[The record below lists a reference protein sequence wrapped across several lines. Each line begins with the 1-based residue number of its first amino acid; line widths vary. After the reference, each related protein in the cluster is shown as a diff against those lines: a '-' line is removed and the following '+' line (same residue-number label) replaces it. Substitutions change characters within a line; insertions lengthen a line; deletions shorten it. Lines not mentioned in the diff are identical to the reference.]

1 MRTFKVITL
10 AMMGLFLVNC
20 DNSKP
25 TVNNIKEQVQQTS
38 SMVSDKVAELYEQ
51 TKSATQDALN
61 NLKDGNYSLAQD
73 AIIKGLNLRLPLD
86 VDQNLTLV
94 DVTKGNDIIS
104 YKYDLKGITKEGFQV
119 ESNQKNILN
128 GLRALYCS
136 KDATTNAIK
145 LVFPNGASHNYYLN
159 GEKVLTLDLKPGDC
173 DSK

>member
-20 DNSKP
+20 D
-25 TVNNIKEQVQQTS
+25 
-38 SMVSDKVAELYEQ
+38 
-51 TKSATQDALN
+51 

-86 VDQNLTLV
+86 VDQNSTLV